1 LKKIFLGSVILIGL
15 GVLLSCKPQ
24 REPRSFPSSAVL
36 PPEEKE
42 LRYDIQPLKQSVVY
56 TVLIPASS
64 RFLVTPAI
72 SPHLSALENFA
83 QKHQAIAAI
92 NGGFF
97 DPENQKSTSYLMRQ
111 GVLVADPRQN
121 GRLMHNPKL
130 APYLKKILNRT
141 EFRRY
146 RCGQTVRYDIAL
158 HSEPSPT
165 GCQLLDA
172 LGGGSGLLPE
182 LTLVQEGFLDFANGK
197 VIRDPLGSRQAN
209 ARSAVGITRD
219 GSILVVMVAQKPEA
233 PITSG
238 MSLPALAAFMKA
250 KGVEKAMN
258 LDGGSSSC
266 FYYKGKTIYGKVDQK
281 GNWVRREL
289 LSVLLIH

>member
-1 LKKIFLGSVILIGL
+1 
-15 GVLLSCKPQ
+15 
-24 REPRSFPSSAVL
+24 
-36 PPEEKE
+36 
-42 LRYDIQPLKQSVVY
+42 
-56 TVLIPASS
+56 
-64 RFLVTPAI
+64 
-72 SPHLSALENFA
+72 
-83 QKHQAIAAI
+83 
-92 NGGFF
+92 
-97 DPENQKSTSYLMRQ
+97 
-111 GVLVADPRQN
+111 LVADPRQN